1 MNEKKCIA
9 GFDSKHLEI
18 VRCQID
24 SLKEKD
30 AQWQQRHISQPVV
43 SEIGDMG
50 LFSFLSV
57 NEPTWIQRFIHLSS
71 NLLMSTIG
79 DRSLLVVYF
88 WMRW

>member
-30 AQWQQRHISQPVV
+30 AQ
-43 SEIGDMG
+43 
-50 LFSFLSV
+50 
-57 NEPTWIQRFIHLSS
+57 
-71 NLLMSTIG
+71 
-79 DRSLLVVYF
+79 
-88 WMRW
+88 